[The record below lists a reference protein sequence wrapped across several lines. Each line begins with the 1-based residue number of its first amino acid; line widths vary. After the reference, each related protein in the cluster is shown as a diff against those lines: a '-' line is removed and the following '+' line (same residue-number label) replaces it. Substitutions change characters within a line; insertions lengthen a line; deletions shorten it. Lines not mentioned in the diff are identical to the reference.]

1 MVVPR
6 LYFIDEDGSLPT
18 LSSSKRKLSTRPSP
32 QLFNPVRCTQGALIR
47 HQKAH
52 VFSYKSWRFEYGLQV
67 KVFNC
72 TSLAPAREIPLSLC
86 RLFMDAKA
94 TAGDHLI
101 EMSSMPVPSFWK
113 FEPGENVL
121 LHSEDCT
128 RFGTVVS
135 VPQESLRSVLVCEID
150 IGGEIWSVPVRD
162 LEKDIP
168 LGHYV
173 EVVGGVHLGQK
184 GFAVGKSDT
193 LLGILTRTSQDFRVH
208 VNSVKLTRPEFSHT
222 KIPWLNVEVTVES
235 GPNAGLTG
243 YVKDVAVNSSRSLSI
258 TVCLSNGQDSVL
270 GYHTVRERR
279 WVSC

>member
-6 LYFIDEDGSLPT
+6 LHFTDADGVSTPS
-18 LSSSKRKLSTRPSP
+18 SSSKRKLSTRPSP
-32 QLFNPVRCTQGALIR
+32 QLFNPTRCMQDALIR

-72 TSLAPAREIPLSLC
+72 TSLAPAREISLSLC

-94 TAGDHLI
+94 MAGDHLI

-113 FEPGENVL
+113 FEPAEKVL
-121 LHSEDCT
+121 IHSDDCT
-128 RFGTVVS
+128 RFGKVVS
-135 VPQESLRSVLVCEID
+135 SPQDGLRSVPVCEVD

-173 EVVGGVHLGQK
+173 EVVGGVHIGKK
-184 GFAVGKSDT
+184 GFVVGKSDT
-193 LLGILTRTSQDFRVH
+193 LLGICIVTRVFQDFRVH
-208 VNSVKLTRPEFSHT
+208 VNSVTLAIPDFSRTKL
-222 KIPWLNVEVTVES
+222 PWLNVEVTVES
-235 GPNAGLTG
+235 GPHAGLTG
-243 YVKDVAVNSSRSLSI
+243 FVKDVAVNSTRSLSI
-258 TVCLSNGQDSVL
+258 TVCLSNGQESVF
-270 GYHTVRERR
+270 GYHTLRERQ
-279 WVSC
+279 